1 MKIAVIGG
9 GVSGLSVAQML
20 QKKNQEVVVFESEG
34 RPGGMIKCDL
44 VDGNLFHRTGGHVFN
59 TKRKDVMEWFWTF
72 FNREKEF
79 VLAQR
84 NSVVSMQN
92 GKLIPYPIENHV
104 YMLEPD
110 EVRRVIQDLL
120 EIEKCDDASAENFAD
135 FLRLQFGQTLYK
147 MYFEP

>member
-92 GKLIPYPIENHV
+92 GKLICLFLKKVDSIFTLKINNSIS
-104 YMLEPD
+104 
-110 EVRRVIQDLL
+110 VRNPLTLL
-120 EIEKCDDASAENFAD
+120 PA
-135 FLRLQFGQTLYK
+135 
-147 MYFEP
+147 